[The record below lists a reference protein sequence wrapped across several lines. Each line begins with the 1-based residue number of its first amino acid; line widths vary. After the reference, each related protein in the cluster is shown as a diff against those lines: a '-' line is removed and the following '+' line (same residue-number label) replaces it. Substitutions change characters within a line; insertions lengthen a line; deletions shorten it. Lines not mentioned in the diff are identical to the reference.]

1 MAKLAIE
8 STDALTSMRIAEAA
22 GAAAAGPTARW
33 KGYYMDLDWRGTEA
47 RPVQA
52 TAARRPPRWC
62 ATPSP
67 RRAPQV

>member
-1 MAKLAIE
+1 MKKTVPNMPIMAKLAIE

-47 RPVQA
+47 LPRCWLRRHA
-52 TAARRPPRWC
+52 RPPR
-62 ATPSP
+62 
-67 RRAPQV
+67 